1 MAERFSKGP
10 IVPTFKRFRW
20 FPLATPEKYGG
31 SFLKNAIKDAPN
43 VSKKKISLD
52 YYDIPLQDIDI

>member
-31 SFLKNAIKDAPN
+31 SFLKNAIKDVPN
-43 VSKKKISLD
+43 VS
-52 YYDIPLQDIDI
+52 